1 MFFFSEE
8 DAAKTALHIGEER
21 FSFADLQKETAAMA
35 ERFKKLPKAILILKA
50 EPEIGFITQFLA
62 AMQISQPVALFSN
75 TLSEEEQ
82 QARIA
87 LLGRAMTVDANG
99 DLEQFHEN
107 SAVKP
112 HAELALILFTSGT
125 TGHVKAV
132 QLSARNIKSN
142 CLAVIKALRFDSIQD
157 QLLFLP
163 LSYSFGLLGQL
174 LPGLMTGI
182 TTRLIAQFTE
192 IKSLLETAQVPQ
204 MWSGV
209 PSHWV
214 PISKMAALY
223 PEGAGL
229 IKAVVSAGAPLPV
242 PQRMDLKRTFPNAI
256 IYNNYGLT
264 EASPRVLTYSSDNS
278 LFMEQYAG
286 YPVGDWQ
293 VQLSAEDELLIRG
306 SQMMLGYL
314 GDEQNTKIHQ
324 GWLHTGDIAEILPDG
339 LIAIKGR
346 RDNLVNIG
354 GEKVN
359 LTEIEEKICQMEGI
373 KEVIILPLA
382 DDLYGVRLVACFET
396 GSLPQGMTE
405 PQLTEQIQNHL
416 LPKKL
421 PVTVRLLPHLPR
433 NHNGKL
439 DRKTL
444 LANSNAIV
452 HKESHH
458 AQR

>member
-1 MFFFSEE
+1 MFFLSEE
-8 DAAKTALHIGEER
+8 YAAKTALHIGEER
-21 FSFADLQKETAAMA
+21 FSYACLQQEIATMT
-35 ERFKKLPKAILILKA
+35 ERFKKLPQAILILKA
-50 EPEIGFITQFLA
+50 EPELRFIIQFLA
-62 AMQISQPVALFSN
+62 ALQIHQPVALFSN
-75 TLSEEEQ
+75 TLSSEEQ
-82 QARIA
+82 QTRLA
-87 LLGRAMTVDANG
+87 LLGRAMTVDDNG
-99 DLEQFHEN
+99 NLEQLHEN
-107 SAVKP
+107 NAVKP

-125 TGHVKAV
+125 TGQVKAV
-132 QLSARNIKSN
+132 QLSARNIESN
-142 CLAVIKALRFDSIQD
+142 CLAVIQALRFDTIQD

-163 LSYSFGLLGQL
+163 LSYSFGMLGQL

-242 PQRMDLKRTFPNAI
+242 PQRMDLKRAFPNAV

-264 EASPRVLTYSSDNS
+264 EASPRVLTYSSDNP

-314 GDEQNTKIHQ
+314 GDEHNTKIHQ
-324 GWLHTGDIAEILPDG
+324 GWLHTGDIAEINPDG

-354 GEKVN
+354 GEKIN

-382 DDLYGVRLVACFET
+382 DDLYGVRLLACFET
-396 GSLPQGMTE
+396 GSLPQDITE
-405 PQLTEQIQNHL
+405 LQLTEQIQYHL
-416 LPKKL
+416 LPRKL
-421 PVTVRLLPHLPR
+421 PVTARLLQHLPR

-444 LANSNAIV
+444 LANSNAID

>member
-1 MFFFSEE
+1 MFFFSKENT
-8 DAAKTALHIGEER
+8 AKTALHIGEER
-21 FSFADLQKETAAMA
+21 FSFATLQIETTAMA
-35 ERFKKLPKAILILKA
+35 ERLKKLPKAILILRA
-50 EPEIGFITQFLA
+50 EPNIRFITQFLA
-62 AMQISQPVALFSN
+62 AMELSQPVALFSN
-75 TLSEEEQ
+75 TLSDEEQ

-87 LLGRAMTVDANG
+87 LLGTAMTVNEHG
-99 DLEQFHEN
+99 HLEQLYDTSKIKAH
-107 SAVKP
+107 S
-112 HAELALILFTSGT
+112 ELALILFTSGT
-125 TGHVKAV
+125 TGQVKAV
-132 QLSARNIKSN
+132 QLSAKNIEAN
-142 CLAVIKALRFDSIQD
+142 CLAVIKALRFERIED

-163 LSYSFGLLGQL
+163 LSYSFGLLGHL

-182 TTRLIAQFTE
+182 TTRLISQFTD

-214 PISKMAALY
+214 PISKMAMLY
-223 PEGAGL
+223 PEGAAL

-242 PQRMDLKRTFPNAI
+242 PQRMDLKRAFPNAI

-264 EASPRVLTYSSDNS
+264 EASPRVLTYSSENP

-293 VQLSAEDELLIRG
+293 VQLSPEDELLIRG

-382 DDLYGVRLVACFET
+382 DDLYGVRLVACVET
-396 GSLPQGMTE
+396 GSLPKDITE
-405 PQLTEQIQNHL
+405 QQLTEQIQHHL
-416 LPKKL
+416 LPRKL
-421 PVTVRLLPHLPR
+421 PVTARLLHHLPR

-444 LANSNAIV
+444 LANSNAID